1 MVLWLWFTR
10 YIGGRP
16 KFDFQTMPNSERLT
30 SLLKKSRDRN
40 DQVGGHWLTKSFF
53 GYQFFY
59 YDFLKFV
66 KKSLLVDL
74 LTFVAKKKN
83 IMMYT

>member
-16 KFDFQTMPNSERLT
+16 KFDFQTMPNSEQRST

-40 DQVGGHWLTKSFF
+40 DQVGGHVPSKFF
-53 GYQFFY
+53 LVIFFFIMI
-59 YDFLKFV
+59 FLKFV

-74 LTFVAKKKN
+74 FTFIAIKK
-83 IMMYT
+83 

>member
-16 KFDFQTMPNSERLT
+16 KFDFQTMPNSTT

-40 DQVGGHWLTKSFF
+40 DQVGGHVPSKFFFWLSV
-53 GYQFFY
+53 FY

-66 KKSLLVDL
+66 KKSLLADL
-74 LTFVAKKKN
+74 
-83 IMMYT
+83 

>member
-1 MVLWLWFTR
+1 MSS
-10 YIGGRP
+10 
-16 KFDFQTMPNSERLT
+16 KFFLVIR
-30 SLLKKSRDRN
+30 
-40 DQVGGHWLTKSFF
+40 
-53 GYQFFY
+53 FFY

-74 LTFVAKKKN
+74 LTFVAIKNN

>member
-1 MVLWLWFTR
+1 
-10 YIGGRP
+10 
-16 KFDFQTMPNSERLT
+16 MPNSEQRST

-40 DQVGGHWLTKSFF
+40 DQVGGRGLSKSFF
-53 GYQFFY
+53 LGYPFFY

-74 LTFVAKKKN
+74 LTFVAIKN
-83 IMMYT
+83 NILMYT